1 MLGRRL
7 MDLQLVWLRGWW
19 GLRAYTSRI
28 DMQDYWLAFDSSRNG
43 VPTAIAGFQPTFA
56 SQIYIFWTCTKCKS
70 VRLRGTASRHR
81 KKSIGS
87 KKWLPYAS
95 NSFFRVWV
103 PDDIGAIWVCWKSKR
118 NQEPTGSSS
127 PSPVKSSFEI
137 YGSMSNYQTHV
148 GIRFSTNSW
157 VPWHCGKWTDGA
169 SSLGVGHLVAATS
182 AIGLYHWAGIMSIWN
197 FKFCC
202 W

>member
-7 MDLQLVWLRGWW
+7 MDLQLVWLRRWW

-28 DMQDYWLAFDSSRNG
+28 DMQDCRLAFDSSRNG

-56 SQIYIFWTCTKCKS
+56 SHIYIFWTCTKCKS

-87 KKWLPYAS
+87 KKWLPYPS

-103 PDDIGAIWVCWKSKR
+103 PDDIWAIWVCWKSKR

-137 YGSMSNYQTHV
+137 YTVSCST
-148 GIRFSTNSW
+148 IRHMLESVSAQFPGFRDTVAN
-157 VPWHCGKWTDGA
+157 GLMA
-169 SSLGVGHLVAATS
+169 QALLVSGT
-182 AIGLYHWAGIMSIWN
+182 
-197 FKFCC
+197 
-202 W
+202 